1 MLCIFGYSTKLPR
14 GRSLNK
20 IRSLFSRIFLLFLD
34 FINFYGFIDFH
45 RSSWILW
52 IFRDFLDFPDF
63 LDFHGF
69 FFIFEDFLILKSG
82 NLSALPL
89 VNYLRLRFYF
99 CINRAIGKY
108 AVVRKTNIMRFIQII
123 FNFRR
128 LLLYYKASYILILLH
143 LPHSFI
149 YEELTHKMYY
159 NLSM

>member
-1 MLCIFGYSTKLPR
+1 MKISLNLESSQIQKKFESQEHCYLATFKKKLNMLCVFGYSTKLPR
-14 GRSLNK
+14 GRLLNK

-108 AVVRKTNIMRFIQII
+108 AVVRKN
-123 FNFRR
+123 
-128 LLLYYKASYILILLH
+128 
-143 LPHSFI
+143 
-149 YEELTHKMYY
+149 
-159 NLSM
+159 